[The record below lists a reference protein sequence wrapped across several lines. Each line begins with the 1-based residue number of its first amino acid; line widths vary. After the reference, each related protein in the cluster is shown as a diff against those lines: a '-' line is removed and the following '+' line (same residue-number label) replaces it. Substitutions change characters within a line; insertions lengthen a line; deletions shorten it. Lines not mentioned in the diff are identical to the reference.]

1 MLSGNKKIFIP
12 VLFLLLAALGISYS
26 QDQVPENLGR
36 NINSI
41 FEERSPVISPDGKTL
56 YFNRLSHPGNL
67 FPRRGDQDIWYSEK
81 TKDGWT
87 EAKNIGYPLNNEIS
101 NGVMWVSP
109 DGRKLLLWGVYDKW
123 RNHPNGVSMSFKT
136 NDGWSF
142 PQKLEIKNFLNFST
156 WFQFSMS
163 SDGKKL
169 LMSIQNGGSIGQ
181 NDIFVSFLQKDGTWS
196 TPLNLG
202 RNINTR
208 GMEVSPFLAADG
220 KTLYFSTNARPGF
233 GDFDIFRSTRID
245 DSWKKWSKPENLG
258 STINTEGMDAYFRID
273 ASAEYAYFT
282 SDKYSFGASDI
293 FRIKLPEKARPDPVA
308 LLSGKVL
315 DAETK
320 SPVRSLLVFLDSKNK
335 ETERTNSS
343 LDSGSYKTVLPLG
356 KNYYVKIEAD
366 DYFQMTD
373 TLKFKNMQKY
383 TELKKDYMLI
393 PKKES
398 GETLSAYEE
407 KMIYFEFNE
416 YDLEESAVNVL
427 DSVAAEM
434 KKASGA
440 QIVIAGHAD
449 EIGTSEYNMELSRK
463 RAESVKQYLVS
474 KGIDAGR
481 IKTKAFGES
490 RPLVEFKSGR
500 GRKPNRRVE
509 ISFIID

>member
-1 MLSGNKKIFIP
+1 MLSGNNKIFIP
-12 VLFLLLAALGISYS
+12 VLVLLLAAFGNAYP
-26 QDQVPENLGR
+26 QGQVPENLDGS
-36 NINSI
+36 INSI
-41 FEERSPVISPDGKTL
+41 YEERSPVISPDGKTL
-56 YFNRLSHPGNL
+56 FFNRLSHPGNL

-81 TKDGWT
+81 TEEGWT

-142 PQKLEIKNFLNFST
+142 PQQLEIKNFLNFST
-156 WFQFSMS
+156 WFQFAMS

-220 KTLYFSTNARPGF
+220 KTLYFSTNARTGY
-233 GDFDIFRSTRID
+233 GDFDIYRSTRLD
-245 DSWKKWSKPENLG
+245 ESWKKWSRPENLG
-258 STINTEGMDAYFRID
+258 PTINTEGMDAYFRID

-293 FRIKLPEKARPDPVA
+293 FRIKLPKKAQPDPVA

-320 SPVRSLLVFLDSKNK
+320 EPLRSLLVFLDSKNK
-335 ETERTNSS
+335 EAERTNSS
-343 LDSGSYKTVLPLG
+343 LDSGNYKTVLPLG
-356 KNYYVKIEAD
+356 KNYYVQIESEG
-366 DYFQMTD
+366 YFPMSD
-373 TLKFKNMQKY
+373 TLEFKKISKY
-383 TELKKDYMLI
+383 TELEKDFLLI
-393 PKKES
+393 PKKEVQ
-398 GETLSAYEE
+398 EPVQAYEE

-416 YDLEESAVNVL
+416 FSLERSAMNVL

-434 KKASGA
+434 KKSPGLEIA
-440 QIVIAGHAD
+440 IAGHAD
-449 EIGTSEYNMELSRK
+449 EIGTSDYNMELSRK
-463 RAESVKQYLVS
+463 RAESAKKYLVS
-474 KGIDAGR
+474 KGIDPGR
-481 IKTKAFGES
+481 INTSAFGET

-509 ISFIID
+509 ISFITE